1 MGYDDPLYDVC
12 MNLYVNLLI
21 KFSRTFIFNT
31 KLTQSYSVV
40 VQKQKITKN
49 ADKVRFSNV

>member
-12 MNLYVNLLI
+12 MILYVNLLI

-31 KLTQSYSVV
+31 KLTQSYSMV
-40 VQKQKITKN
+40 VQK
-49 ADKVRFSNV
+49 